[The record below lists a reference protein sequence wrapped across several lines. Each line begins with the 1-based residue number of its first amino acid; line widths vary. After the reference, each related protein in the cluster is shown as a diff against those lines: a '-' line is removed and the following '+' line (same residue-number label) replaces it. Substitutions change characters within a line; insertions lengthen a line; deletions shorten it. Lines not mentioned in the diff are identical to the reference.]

1 MAKTVAPLQS
11 FSASG
16 KVGKSIVFFSHLGR
30 NVVRGLVTP
39 RNTKTESQGDVR
51 LLMSA
56 LGRAAKVPA
65 FGGVYLAD
73 LTQVT
78 PAGQTW
84 VSAMI
89 TGVQGLFGKSRTGI
103 TALLAA
109 ASGHSEAAVFTS
121 EALALGI
128 GDVTIDYAGT
138 PSTIGKGAILYAL
151 AAYTMSVKA
160 VNPTLFART
169 PYTTALASW
178 DSTDVAAFADDL
190 VDVTP

>member
-1 MAKTVAPLQS
+1 MSKVVAPLQS

-39 RNTKTESQGDVR
+39 RNTQTESQGDVR

-56 LGRAAKVPA
+56 LGRAAKIPA

-73 LTQVT
+73 LVQAT

-84 VSAMI
+84 VSQMVK
-89 TGVQGLFGKSRTGI
+89 GVQGLYGKSRTGI
-103 TALLAA
+103 TALLSA
-109 ASGHSEAAVFTS
+109 ASGHSESAVFTS
-121 EALALGI
+121 EALTLGI

-138 PSTIGKGAILYAL
+138 PTTIDKGAILYAL

-160 VNPTLFART
+160 TNPSLFART

-178 DSTDVAAFADDL
+178 DSTDVAAFAADVVDL
-190 VDVTP
+190 TP